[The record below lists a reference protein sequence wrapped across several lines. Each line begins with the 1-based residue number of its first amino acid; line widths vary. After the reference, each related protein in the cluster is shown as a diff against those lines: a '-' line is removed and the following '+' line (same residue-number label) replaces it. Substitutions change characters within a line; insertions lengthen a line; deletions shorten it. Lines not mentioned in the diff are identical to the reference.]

1 MNTHDCLF
9 RCVKGTG
16 HYLVITQNS
25 CQHITSNEEIQ
36 CSIINVYSILLLK
49 KKKIVDSI
57 QILTSSS
64 AMVKTMTPEVIPG
77 AFYFP
82 EAKPRGNRTLRGSA
96 RES

>member
-1 MNTHDCLF
+1 MFNNKRLF
-9 RCVKGTG
+9 HT
-16 HYLVITQNS
+16 LV
-25 CQHITSNEEIQ
+25 E
-36 CSIINVYSILLLK
+36 

-82 EAKPRGNRTLRGSA
+82 EAKPRGNRTLRGSP
-96 RES
+96 RKS

>member
-1 MNTHDCLF
+1 MFNNKRLF
-9 RCVKGTG
+9 HT
-16 HYLVITQNS
+16 LV
-25 CQHITSNEEIQ
+25 E
-36 CSIINVYSILLLK
+36 

-82 EAKPRGNRTLRGSA
+82 EAKPRENRTLRGSP